1 METSQASA
9 SKTASTGREL
19 QHYISVLRKR
29 WPVLAA
35 LVVLATDGTFVWTM
49 RQPRIYQAACSIII
63 EANAPQV
70 LGGVKDVIEMGPGSW
85 MYREF
90 AQTQFRII
98 VKPMSRW

>member
-35 LVVLATDGTFVWTM
+35 LVVLATVGTFVWTM
-49 RQPRIYQAACSIII
+49 RQPRIYQASCSIII
-63 EANAPQV
+63 EANAPHS
-70 LGGVKDVIEMGPGSW
+70 PRPSSGSS
-85 MYREF
+85 
-90 AQTQFRII
+90 FRART
-98 VKPMSRW
+98 PNE